1 MIRSKLNAIARLNV
15 IARLAEK
22 SQIAAKSVRAGLV
35 SYIAIVLVATLAACF
50 IGDFVGHVAPKAT
63 DIDQPV
69 VETPHTA

>member
-22 SQIAAKSVRAGLV
+22 SQI
-35 SYIAIVLVATLAACF
+35 AACF